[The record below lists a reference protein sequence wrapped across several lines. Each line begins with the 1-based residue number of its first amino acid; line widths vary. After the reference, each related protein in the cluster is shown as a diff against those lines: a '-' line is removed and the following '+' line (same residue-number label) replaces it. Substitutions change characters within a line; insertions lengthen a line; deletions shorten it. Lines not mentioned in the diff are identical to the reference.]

1 MLEENTP
8 SSIHHVLEMNE
19 TDAITREF
27 PFSRYETDKNQQLKK
42 AKHNQHHCMRAHSQK
57 IIW

>member
-19 TDAITREF
+19 TDVITREF
-27 PFSRYETDKNQQLKK
+27 PFSRYETDKNQQLKNPNTTSTAACVHT
-42 AKHNQHHCMRAHSQK
+42 AKK
-57 IIW
+57 